1 MLGKIK
7 WGIHPDTHKTPTEG
21 KAIETKALPLKVVL
35 PVSQHIGAPSVPIVK
50 KGETVKKG
58 QLIAEGK
65 AAVSSNVHAT
75 ISGKVL
81 EVADQPHPFLGKCL
95 AITIESDGLD
105 EWAEGIPIERDW
117 KNLDNAEIIEIIK
130 NAGIVGL
137 GGATFPT
144 YVKLTPPKDN
154 PIDTLIINGAEC
166 EPFLTA
172 DHRMMLEYSERV
184 ATGILIIKKVLG
196 VDNVVVGIED
206 NKMNAVKVMTD
217 ALAGHK
223 VKVVAVP
230 TRYPHGAEKML
241 IKTIL
246 NREVPSGKLPMS
258 IGAVVQNVGTAVA
271 ICDAVRNGIPLL
283 ERIVT
288 VSGSAINEPK
298 NLKLRIGTS
307 FADAVEQCGGFKYP
321 PEKLIMGGP
330 FMGVTQ
336 YTTGVPVIK
345 GANGILAFSKEEIHD
360 GPESP
365 CIRCGQ
371 CVDACP
377 MGLNPSML
385 SILGERS
392 FVEEA
397 LNEYHLL
404 DCMECGCCT
413 FVCPAKRRIVHYI
426 RYSKKKAAA
435 QKGGK

>member
-1 MLGKIK
+1 M
-7 WGIHPDTHKTPTEG
+7 
-21 KAIETKALPLKVVL
+21 
-35 PVSQHIGAPSVPIVK
+35 
-50 KGETVKKG
+50 
-58 QLIAEGK
+58 
-65 AAVSSNVHAT
+65 
-75 ISGKVL
+75 
-81 EVADQPHPFLGKCL
+81 
-95 AITIESDGLD
+95 D
-105 EWAEGIPIERDW
+105 EWAEGILTERQW
-117 KNLDNAEIIEIIK
+117 ETLDNAEIIEIIRE
-130 NAGIVGL
+130 AGIVGL

-144 YVKLTPPKDN
+144 YVKLSPPKDMR
-154 PIDTLIINGAEC
+154 IDTLIINGAEC

-184 ATGILIIKKVLG
+184 ATGILIIKKVLD
-196 VDNVVVGIED
+196 VSNVIVGIED

-217 ALAGHK
+217 ALSGK
-223 VKVVAVP
+223 GVKVVAVP

-246 NREVPSGKLPMS
+246 NREVPSGKLPMNV
-258 IGAVVQNVGTAVA
+258 GVVVQNIGTAVA
-271 ICDAVRNGIPLL
+271 VCDAVRNGIPLI

-307 FADAVEQCGGFKYP
+307 FADAIEQCGGFKTP

-336 YTTGVPVIK
+336 YTTDVPIIK
-345 GANGILAFSKEEIHD
+345 GANGILAFTSEEIND

-371 CVDACP
+371 CLDACP

-385 SILGERS
+385 SILGQRS
-392 FVEEA
+392 FAEEA
-397 LNEYHLL
+397 LKDYHLL
-404 DCMECGCCT
+404 DCMECGCCA

-426 RYSKKKAAA
+426 RYSKKLSAP
-435 QKGGK
+435 KGGK

>member
-7 WGIHPDTHKTPTEG
+7 WGIHPDTHKTSTEG
-21 KAIETKALPLKVVL
+21 KAIESNALPAKVIL
-35 PVSQHIGAPSVPIVK
+35 PVRQHIGAPSEPLVK
-50 KGETVKKG
+50 KGDTVKKG
-58 QLIAEGK
+58 QLIAAGN
-65 AAVSSNVHAT
+65 APVSSNIHAT
-75 ISGKVL
+75 ISGTV
-81 EVADQPHPFLGKCL
+81 VSVTDQPHPSLGKCL

-105 EWAEGIPIERDW
+105 EWAEGILTERKW
-117 KNLDNAEIIEIIK
+117 ETLDNTEIIEIIK

-154 PIDTLIINGAEC
+154 PIDTLVINAAEC

-172 DHRMMLEYSERV
+172 DHRIMLEYTERII
-184 ATGILIIKKVLG
+184 TGILILKKVLG
-196 VDNVVVGIED
+196 VANVIVGIED
-206 NKMNAVKVMTD
+206 NKMDAVKVMGQ
-217 ALAGHK
+217 AAAGK
-223 VKVVAVP
+223 PIKVVAVP
-230 TRYPHGAEKML
+230 TRYPHGSEKML

-258 IGAVVQNVGTAVA
+258 IGVVVQNVGTAVA
-271 ICDAVRNGIPLL
+271 VCDAVRNGIPLL

-288 VSGSAINEPK
+288 VSGSAIKEPK
-298 NLKLRIGTS
+298 NLKLRIGTT
-307 FADAVEQCGGFKYP
+307 FADAIEQCGGLKIP
-321 PEKLIMGGP
+321 PKKIIMGGP

-336 YTTGVPVIK
+336 YTADVPIIK
-345 GANGILAFSKEEIHD
+345 GANGILAFSDKEIND

-365 CIRCGQ
+365 CIRCGS
-371 CVDACP
+371 CVEACP

-392 FVEEA
+392 LVDEA

-413 FVCPAKRRIVHYI
+413 FVCPAKRKIVHYI
-426 RYSKKKAAA
+426 RYSKKLSA
-435 QKGGK
+435 QKGGN

>member
-7 WGIHPDTHKTPTEG
+7 WGIHPDTHKTSTEG
-21 KAIETKALPLKVVL
+21 KAIESNALPAKVIL
-35 PVSQHIGAPSVPIVK
+35 PVRQHIGAPSEPLVK
-50 KGETVKKG
+50 KGDTVKKG
-58 QLIAEGK
+58 QLIAAGN
-65 AAVSSNVHAT
+65 APVSSNIHAT
-75 ISGKVL
+75 ISGTV
-81 EVADQPHPFLGKCL
+81 VSVTDQPHPSLGKCL

-105 EWAEGIPIERDW
+105 EWAEGILTERKW
-117 KNLDNAEIIEIIK
+117 ETLDNTEIIEIIK

-154 PIDTLIINGAEC
+154 PIDTLVINAAEC

-172 DHRMMLEYSERV
+172 DHRIMLEYTERII
-184 ATGILIIKKVLG
+184 TGILILKKVLG
-196 VDNVVVGIED
+196 VANVIVGIED
-206 NKMNAVKVMTD
+206 NKMDAVKVMGQ
-217 ALAGHK
+217 AAAGK
-223 VKVVAVP
+223 PIKVVAVP
-230 TRYPHGAEKML
+230 TRYPHGSEKML

-258 IGAVVQNVGTAVA
+258 IGVVVQNVGTAVA
-271 ICDAVRNGIPLL
+271 VCDAVRNGIPLI

-288 VSGSAINEPK
+288 VSGSAIKEPK
-298 NLKLRIGTS
+298 NLKLRIGTT
-307 FADAVEQCGGFKYP
+307 FADAIEQCGGLKIP
-321 PEKLIMGGP
+321 PKKIIMGGP

-336 YTTGVPVIK
+336 YTADVPIIK
-345 GANGILAFSKEEIHD
+345 GANGILAFSDKEIND

-365 CIRCGQ
+365 CIRCGS
-371 CVDACP
+371 CVEACP

-392 FVEEA
+392 LVDEA

-413 FVCPAKRRIVHYI
+413 FVCPAKRKIVHYI
-426 RYSKKKAAA
+426 RYSKKLSA
-435 QKGGK
+435 QKGGN

>member
-7 WGIHPDTHKTPTEG
+7 WGIHPDTHKTSTEG
-21 KAIETKALPLKVVL
+21 KAIESNALPAKVIL
-35 PVSQHIGAPSVPIVK
+35 PVRQHIGAPSEPLVK
-50 KGETVKKG
+50 KGDTVKKG
-58 QLIAEGK
+58 QLIAAGN
-65 AAVSSNVHAT
+65 APVSSNIHAT
-75 ISGKVL
+75 ISGTV
-81 EVADQPHPFLGKCL
+81 VSVTDQPHPSLGKCL

-105 EWAEGIPIERDW
+105 EWAEGILTERKW
-117 KNLDNAEIIEIIK
+117 ETLDNTEIIEIIK

-154 PIDTLIINGAEC
+154 PIDTLVINAAEC

-172 DHRMMLEYSERV
+172 DHRIMLEYTERII
-184 ATGILIIKKVLG
+184 TGILILKKVLG
-196 VDNVVVGIED
+196 VANVIVGIED
-206 NKMNAVKVMTD
+206 NKMDAVKVMGQ
-217 ALAGHK
+217 AAAGK
-223 VKVVAVP
+223 PIKVVAVP
-230 TRYPHGAEKML
+230 TRYPHGSEKML

-258 IGAVVQNVGTAVA
+258 IGVVVQNVGTAVA
-271 ICDAVRNGIPLL
+271 VCDAVRNGIPLI

-288 VSGSAINEPK
+288 VSGSAIKEPK
-298 NLKLRIGTS
+298 NLKLRIGTT
-307 FADAVEQCGGFKYP
+307 FADAIEQCGGLKIP
-321 PEKLIMGGP
+321 PKKIIMGGP

-336 YTTGVPVIK
+336 YTADVPIIK
-345 GANGILAFSKEEIHD
+345 GANGILAFSDKEIND

-365 CIRCGQ
+365 CIRCGS
-371 CVDACP
+371 CVEACP

-392 FVEEA
+392 LADEA

-413 FVCPAKRRIVHYI
+413 FVCPAKRKIVHYI
-426 RYSKKKAAA
+426 RYSKKLSA
-435 QKGGK
+435 QKGGN

>member
-7 WGIHPDTHKTPTEG
+7 WGIHPETHKTPTEG
-21 KAIETKALPLKVVL
+21 KAIESNALPLKVIL
-35 PVSQHIGAPSVPIVK
+35 PVSQHIGAPAVPIVK
-50 KGETVKKG
+50 KGDTVKKG
-58 QLIAEGK
+58 QLIAEGR
-65 AAVSSNVHAT
+65 APVSSNVHAT
-75 ISGKVL
+75 ISGKVA
-81 EVADQPHPFLGKCL
+81 EVSDQPHPSLGKCL

-105 EWAEGIPIERDW
+105 EWEEGILTERDW
-117 KNLDNAEIIEIIK
+117 KNLDNTEIIEMIK
-130 NAGIVGL
+130 DAGIVGL

-144 YVKLTPPKDN
+144 YVKLTPPSDN
-154 PIDTLIINGAEC
+154 PINTLIINGAEC

-184 ATGILIIKKVLG
+184 ATGILILKKVLG
-196 VDNVVVGIED
+196 VDNVVLGIED
-206 NKMNAVKVMTD
+206 NKMNAVKVMGE
-217 ALAGHK
+217 ALAGTK

-246 NREVPSGKLPMS
+246 KREVPSGKLPMS
-258 IGAVVQNVGTAVA
+258 IGVVVQNVGTAVA
-271 ICDAVRNGIPLL
+271 VCDAIRNGIPLI

-288 VSGSAINEPK
+288 VSGSAIKESK
-298 NLKLRIGTS
+298 NLNLRIGTT
-307 FADAVEQCGGFKYP
+307 FADAIEQCGGFKIP
-321 PEKLIMGGP
+321 PGKLIMGGP

-336 YTTGVPVIK
+336 YTDVVPIIK
-345 GANGILAFSKEEIHD
+345 GANGILAFTKEEIND

-371 CVDACP
+371 CLDACP

-397 LNEYHLL
+397 LLEYHLL
-404 DCMECGCCT
+404 DCMECGCCA
-413 FVCPAKRRIVHYI
+413 FVCPAKRKIVHYI
-426 RYSKKKAAA
+426 RYSKKLSA

>member
-1 MLGKIK
+1 MLERVK

-21 KAIETKALPLKVVL
+21 KAIESSALPLKVVL
-35 PVSQHIGAPSVPIVK
+35 PVNQHIGAASVPVVK
-50 KGETVKKG
+50 KGDAVKKG
-58 QLIAEGK
+58 QVVAEGK
-65 AAVSSNVHAT
+65 AAVSSSVHAT
-75 ISGKVL
+75 VSGKVL
-81 EVADQPHPFLGKCL
+81 EVSDQPHPVLGKSP
-95 AITIESDGLD
+95 AVVIESDGLD
-105 EWAEGIPIERDW
+105 EWAEGIPTERNW
-117 KNLDNAEIIEIIK
+117 EALDTGEIVEIIK

-144 YVKLTPPKDN
+144 HVKLSPPGGTR
-154 PIDTLIINGAEC
+154 IDTLIINGAEC
-166 EPFLTA
+166 EPFLTS
-172 DHRMMLEYSERV
+172 DHRMMLEYSERI
-184 ATGILIIKKVLG
+184 ATGILILKKVLG
-196 VDNVVVGIED
+196 VDNAVLGIED
-206 NKMNAVKVMTD
+206 NKMNAVKVMGE
-217 ALAGHK
+217 ALAGK
-223 VKVVAVP
+223 GVKVAAVP

-241 IKTIL
+241 IRTL
-246 NREVPSGKLPMS
+246 VNREVPSGKLPMS
-258 IGAVVQNVGTAVA
+258 VGVVVQNVGTAAAV
-271 ICDAVRNGIPLL
+271 CDAVRNGIPLI

-307 FADAVEQCGGFKYP
+307 FAEAIEQCGGFKKP
-321 PEKLIMGGP
+321 PQKLIMGGP
-330 FMGVTQ
+330 FMGVAQ
-336 YTTGVPVIK
+336 YTADVPIIK
-345 GANGILAFSKEEIHD
+345 GVNGILAFTDEEIND

-371 CVDACP
+371 CLDACP

-404 DCMECGCCT
+404 DCIECGCCA

-426 RYSKKKAAA
+426 RYSKKLSA